1 MVLSHVFQRFA
12 EWAPMP
18 VMARLVLDRVLTQA
32 KLNAWFEKTTER
44 QYTRALLFSSVF
56 EVMSLVAFKV
66 FPTVHA
72 AYQTRPGEM
81 GVSVTSLYNKLNGM
95 ETTTSRAL
103 VRETAVEFARDIA
116 DLKGAR
122 RPWLPGYRVKVLDGN
137 CIEAT
142 EHRLQVLRETT
153 AGPLPGKSLVVYD
166 PSLEIAI
173 DVFPCEDGHAQE
185 RSLLDAVLS
194 TVEAGDVWIM
204 DRNVCVRAFLAG
216 IKDREGHFICR
227 QHKGLPVTALGA
239 ERRVGSTETGTVYE
253 RWVEIAA
260 ADGGKADTCRLIRIK
275 VKRATRDGARE
286 LFLLTDLSK
295 SAANAKR
302 VADMYRRRWTIETMF
317 QQLEAQLHS
326 EVNTLGYPRAALFA
340 FCIALIAY
348 NALGV
353 INAVLR
359 RVHGE
364 DTIAETVSGYYVA
377 IELTNSYQGMMI
389 ALPPGSWS
397 RFRRASH
404 ADYLDLLIRIA
415 TAVDLSRY
423 RKHKRGPKKPQP
435 KRTKYADKT
444 HVSTARLLWD
454 RKR

>member
-1 MVLSHVFQRFA
+1 
-12 EWAPMP
+12 MP

-72 AYQTRPGEM
+72 TYQTRPGEM

-216 IKDREGHFICR
+216 ITARAGH
-227 QHKGLPVTALGA
+227 V
-239 ERRVGSTETGTVYE
+239 
-253 RWVEIAA
+253 
-260 ADGGKADTCRLIRIK
+260 IR
-275 VKRATRDGARE
+275 A
-286 LFLLTDLSK
+286 
-295 SAANAKR
+295 
-302 VADMYRRRWTIETMF
+302 
-317 QQLEAQLHS
+317 
-326 EVNTLGYPRAALFA
+326 
-340 FCIALIAY
+340 
-348 NALGV
+348 
-353 INAVLR
+353 
-359 RVHGE
+359 
-364 DTIAETVSGYYVA
+364 
-377 IELTNSYQGMMI
+377 
-389 ALPPGSWS
+389 
-397 RFRRASH
+397 
-404 ADYLDLLIRIA
+404 
-415 TAVDLSRY
+415 
-423 RKHKRGPKKPQP
+423 
-435 KRTKYADKT
+435 
-444 HVSTARLLWD
+444 VSTTLRQPDSAFTVATPRW
-454 RKR
+454 